1 MHLYMYVSICEW
13 ICHIHLYAYKY
24 IEYSFS
30 NNAFGGVSS
39 VILFIIF
46 RPMLENYK
54 MEAKFES
61 LLH

>member
-1 MHLYMYVSICEW
+1 MDVSYV
-13 ICHIHLYAYKY
+13 YKY
-24 IEYSFS
+24 IEYSFF
-30 NNAFGGVSS
+30 NDAFGGVSS

-46 RPMLENYK
+46 RSMLENYK